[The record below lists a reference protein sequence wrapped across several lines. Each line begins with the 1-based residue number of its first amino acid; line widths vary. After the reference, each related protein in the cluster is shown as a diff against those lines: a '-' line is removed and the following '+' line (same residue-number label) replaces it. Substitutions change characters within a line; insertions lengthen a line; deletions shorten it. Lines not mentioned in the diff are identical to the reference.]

1 MTEQDTIDRDEV
13 QRKNSNALS
22 ELVRLHALSISNRDF
37 DRWRPTVPTSG
48 YIDGFFDLGNLTC
61 VATDGLQAWFTRE
74 SDERPHIGHVQF
86 FRWDVPVIKMVPYMK
101 PSGEVGFF
109 KSVKDQGAPS
119 ALYGM
124 PPRARPASERTA
136 KSKRSRK
143 PKVLSKEE
151 QRRQQ
156 ILAEL

>member
-13 QRKNSNALS
+13 AWKNANALS

-61 VATDGLQAWFTRE
+61 VATDGLQAWFLRE
-74 SDERPHIGHVQF
+74 ADERPHVGHVQF
-86 FRWDVPVIKMVPYMK
+86 FRWDVPVIKMVPYVK
-101 PSGEVGFF
+101 PTGEVGFF

-124 PPRARPASERTA
+124 PPR
-136 KSKRSRK
+136 
-143 PKVLSKEE
+143 PKVATTNGPRKRKKVKSAEE
-151 QRRQQ
+151 QRRRQ
-156 ILAEL
+156 ILEEL